1 MNFRSMQMCATLML
15 AAASL
20 AGCGATVGNIANSGD
35 ITGYEA
41 ASYFSPV
48 GYSVAQTSDGHFRIT
63 TVATVAT
70 PKDRVEKI
78 AIARA
83 AEYGQEA
90 QKKFFQ
96 SAPARVSIRC
106 GRTDKIEKG
115 QKIAVAPHDYAVA
128 EVDVVYADTA
138 VDPSYRATKD
148 TADTLKAELQ
158 SQVVASDPQAGF
170 ASEASTQC
178 KR

>member
-1 MNFRSMQMCATLML
+1 ML
-15 AAASL
+15 P
-20 AGCGATVGNIANSGD
+20 T
-35 ITGYEA
+35 
-41 ASYFSPV
+41 
-48 GYSVAQTSDGHFRIT
+48 
-63 TVATVAT
+63 
-70 PKDRVEKI
+70 
-78 AIARA
+78 
-83 AEYGQEA
+83 
-90 QKKFFQ
+90 
-96 SAPARVSIRC
+96 
-106 GRTDKIEKG
+106 
-115 QKIAVAPHDYAVA
+115 VAPHDYAVA